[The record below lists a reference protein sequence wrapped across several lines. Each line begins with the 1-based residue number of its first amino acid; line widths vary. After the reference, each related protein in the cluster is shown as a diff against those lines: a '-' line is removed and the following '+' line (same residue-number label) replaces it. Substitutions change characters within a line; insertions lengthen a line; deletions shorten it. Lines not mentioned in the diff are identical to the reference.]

1 MRPDRIILGEIRGA
15 EALDVLQAMNTGHD
29 GSMTTVH
36 ANNPRDAVRRVENMV
51 SMAGL
56 NFPVVAIRQQMA
68 SAVNLMVHVSRL
80 TGGRRK
86 VVSIAEVTGMEGETF
101 CLQDIFRFRQTGLD
115 ADGHAIG
122 QFEACGVRPQVY
134 ERVVSEGIGLHQDL
148 FRQRVL
154 TGAPINGAARPAA
167 RR

>member
-1 MRPDRIILGEIRGA
+1 
-15 EALDVLQAMNTGHD
+15 
-29 GSMTTVH
+29 
-36 ANNPRDAVRRVENMV
+36 
-51 SMAGL
+51 
-56 NFPVVAIRQQMA
+56 
-68 SAVNLMVHVSRL
+68 
-80 TGGRRK
+80 
-86 VVSIAEVTGMEGETF
+86 VSIAEVTGMEGETF

-115 ADGHAIG
+115 SDGHAAG

-134 ERVVSEGIGLHQDL
+134 DRVVSEGIGLQQEM